1 MGCPLCNEDRSRESW
16 LGTAIYHGKAF
27 PYVECCRCFSLYCD
41 PMPDEQTLRE
51 MYGPSYVMSFSPD
64 PSIDDPKEPE
74 KVLAWLAKSG
84 KGTFIDYGCGKGEL
98 LNAAADLGW
107 NVLGVEFDDEVA
119 LKLTQQTGLE
129 VLTTRQA
136 LASEAIADVLHLG
149 DVVEHMTK
157 INKQMP
163 EVLKLIK
170 PGGYLIAQGPLEGN
184 LNVFTLGIRLS
195 RSLRSANI
203 EMAPFHVMLAT
214 KKGQEECFRRFNL
227 TQQEFSV
234 TEVDW
239 PAPSQLSSSDL
250 LSPRLVGLFTL
261 RRLSRLVSL
270 VRPGWGNRYFYIG
283 RQDG

>member
-1 MGCPLCNEDRSRESW
+1 
-16 LGTAIYHGKAF
+16 
-27 PYVECCRCFSLYCD
+27 
-41 PMPDEQTLRE
+41 MPDEQTLRE

-119 LKLTQQTGLE
+119 LKLKQQTGLE

-157 INKQMP
+157 INEQMP

-239 PAPSQLSSSDL
+239 PAPSHLSSSDL

-270 VRPGWGNRYFYIG
+270 VRPGWCNRYFYIG